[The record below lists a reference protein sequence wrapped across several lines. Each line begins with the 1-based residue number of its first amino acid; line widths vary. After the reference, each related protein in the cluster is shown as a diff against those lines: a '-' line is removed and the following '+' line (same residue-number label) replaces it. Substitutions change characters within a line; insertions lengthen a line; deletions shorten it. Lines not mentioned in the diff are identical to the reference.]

1 VTVQTCKANAL
12 LFFSDEQYLGELDN
26 HNHTRGRIESFVTL
40 DLSHFKTNQQYLFEI
55 PSMSLGLDSTGGGGF
70 ETHTHFLEHQ
80 KGLIGKYLQ
89 IYTEE
94 GSSKVSWDT
103 IWTKSI
109 NKPITWFQA

>member
-70 ETHTHFLEHQ
+70 ET
-80 KGLIGKYLQ
+80 KGILG
-89 IYTEE
+89 
-94 GSSKVSWDT
+94 
-103 IWTKSI
+103 
-109 NKPITWFQA
+109 NA